1 MAFTTNTFSLSSIT
15 IRRRKRADFAH
26 GLVGCP
32 CVEDRTVQAPST
44 TVVVAGSREGG
55 GQ

>member
-1 MAFTTNTFSLSSIT
+1 MAFTTNTFPFVDYNKEK
-15 IRRRKRADFAH
+15 KRADFAH

>member
-1 MAFTTNTFSLSSIT
+1 MAFNTNTFSLSSIT
-15 IRRRKRADFAH
+15 IRRKKRADFAH

-44 TVVVAGSREGG
+44 TVVVAGSHEGG